1 MIHPDTE
8 VRFVSE
14 HIGRGVFATAPIPR
28 GTIIYVRDPLETRLA
43 PSQFN
48 ALDAEHKQI
57 AEKYSY
63 IDAEGHMVM
72 SWDHAK
78 FMNHCCE
85 CNTIGTGYGFEIA
98 IRDIQAGEELT
109 SEYGVLNLQLEYEIG
124 CGCVGCRSVLRRTDI
139 DVHHPQ
145 WDQWIV
151 AALKRVRDV
160 PQPLWSIMDAATRAE
175 VERYLAGGGSYRS
188 VLTRKWHKPDQVAPF
203 HWTF

>member
-14 HIGRGVFATAPIPR
+14 QIGRGVFATASIPR

-43 PSQFN
+43 PAQFN
-48 ALDAEHKQI
+48 SLNPVHKQI
-57 AEKYSY
+57 AEQYSY
-63 IDAEGHMVM
+63 VDADGHMVM

-98 IRDIQAGEELT
+98 IRDIRPGEELT

-124 CGCVGCRSVLRRTDI
+124 CNCTECRAVLRHTDI
-139 DVHHPQ
+139 DVHHAQ
-145 WDQWIV
+145 WDTWIV
-151 AALKRVRDV
+151 DALKQVQAV
-160 PQPLWSIMDAATRAE
+160 SQPLWDIMDATTRAE
-175 VERYLAGGGSYRS
+175 LERYLAGQGQYRS
-188 VLTRKWHKPDQVAPF
+188 VLTRKWRKQEQSPAF